1 MGKQIGLAVVVAVA
15 LGIVV
20 MKARSGTSAP
30 VGSPALVAGAVQP
43 ANAAAPGA
51 AVVMIAD
58 PREADM
64 QCPCGEII
72 RRVRAAKASG
82 IAVDVFAPDNAA
94 AARRYGVTIVP
105 TVVFLDPGGKV
116 LARHEGESSEIL
128 AAITAELAKLEGA
141 RR

>member
-1 MGKQIGLAVVVAVA
+1 MARKIALAVVALAVVGIIAVKASSRRSPGPAVVAVA
-15 LGIVV
+15 VAPTATSGRPSVV
-20 MKARSGTSAP
+20 
-30 VGSPALVAGAVQP
+30 LV
-43 ANAAAPGA
+43 
-51 AVVMIAD
+51 AD
-58 PREADM
+58 PREADA

-82 IAVDVFAPDNAA
+82 VVVEELAPDSAEA
-94 AARRYGVTIVP
+94 GRRYGVTIVP

-128 AAITAELAKLEGA
+128 AAITAGLANLEGA